1 MRQSLGIRV
10 ASQTGIAVVRR
21 TFPAIS
27 ACCFVSAD
35 SVMRFCPHK
44 GQPVMPGYH
53 IKVLH
58 MSKLAWSTQQAT
70 AGSQQSKANTAYR
83 CRTLGW
89 AFLSTCHLPD
99 ASGSLKAA
107 PLLALS
113 AFSLQGSQQPRQW
126 QTGSLSYAMEAPG
139 QPCPPC
145 FAASH
150 ALRQRVYMAG

>member
-1 MRQSLGIRV
+1 MWLG
-10 ASQTGIAVVRR
+10 A
-21 TFPAIS
+21 
-27 ACCFVSAD
+27 
-35 SVMRFCPHK
+35 HK
-44 GQPVMPGYH
+44 GQLVMPGYH
-53 IKVLH
+53 IKVLRV
-58 MSKLAWSTQQAT
+58 SKLIWFTQQAT
-70 AGSQQSKANTAYR
+70 AGSQQSKADTACR
-83 CRTLGW
+83 CKLSLHALFSLRSRILVRVL
-89 AFLSTCHLPD
+89 FSTCQSPD

-113 AFSLQGSQQPRQW
+113 AFSLQGSQQPVQW